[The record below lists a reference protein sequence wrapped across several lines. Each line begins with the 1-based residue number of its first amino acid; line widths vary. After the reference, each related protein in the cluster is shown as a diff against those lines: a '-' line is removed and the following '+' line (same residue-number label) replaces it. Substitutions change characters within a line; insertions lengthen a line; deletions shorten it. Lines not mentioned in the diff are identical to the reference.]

1 MIKNLPVSA
10 GGVRVSGLIAG
21 LGKSSEG
28 GPGNPLYNAWLE
40 NPVDRGAWQ
49 VTIHRGAQSRT

>member
-10 GGVRVSGLIAG
+10 GDVTDSGSIAG
-21 LGKSSEG
+21 LGRSSEG

-49 VTIHRGAQSRT
+49 VTIHRGTQSLT